1 MTVVG
6 EGNFMRHFL
15 DLRDLS
21 HDDIIAILSEAK
33 RRKLV
38 RGHGEEQDLS
48 AKTLAMIFEKPST
61 RTRVSFEV
69 GIRELGGAPI
79 VLQKD
84 DLQLGRG
91 ETVADTA
98 RVLSR
103 YVHLLMLRA
112 YHHNTLVEL
121 AQYASIPV
129 INGLTDLLHPCQLL
143 ADILTIEERLGGI
156 AHKKIAWIGDG
167 NNMAN
172 SWITAATKLDFE
184 LVLACPPSLL
194 PNADILAQA
203 KAAGAKV
210 TLTSNPE
217 QAADGADVINAD
229 TWVSMGDDDTLTR
242 KQAFNGYQI
251 NDALMARAKKE
262 AILLHCLPAHRG
274 EEITDAVL
282 DGPQSAVWDE
292 AENRLHVQK
301 AIMVWCMEGND
312 MLPGAAAS
320 QP

>member
-1 MTVVG
+1 MK
-6 EGNFMRHFL
+6 HFL
-15 DLRDLS
+15 DLRDLTT
-21 HDDIIAILSEAK
+21 DDITTILTEAM

-38 RGHGEEQDLS
+38 RAHGEEQELAGKS
-48 AKTLAMIFEKPST
+48 LAMIFEKNST

-69 GIRELGGAPI
+69 AMNELGGSPI

-103 YVHLLMLRA
+103 YVHAMMLRA
-112 YHHNTLVEL
+112 YHHNTLIEL
-121 AQYASIPV
+121 AEYATVPV

-143 ADILTIEERLGGI
+143 ADAMTIEEKLGNLAG
-156 AHKKIAWIGDG
+156 KKVAWIGDG

-172 SWITAATKLDFE
+172 TWITLAEKMDFE
-184 LVLACPPSLL
+184 LVLACPSTL
-194 PNADILAQA
+194 PPNRGILHEA

-210 TLTSNPE
+210 TLTTSPE
-217 QAADGADVINAD
+217 EAARGAHVVTTD

-242 KQAFNGYQI
+242 KQAFTGFQVNE
-251 NDALMARAKKE
+251 ALMALAEKD
-262 AILLHCLPAHRG
+262 AIFLHCLPAHRG
-274 EEITDAVL
+274 EEVSDAVL
-282 DGPQSAVWDE
+282 DGPQSCVWDE

-301 AIMVWCMEGND
+301 AILLWCLEEI
-312 MLPGAAAS
+312 
-320 QP
+320 